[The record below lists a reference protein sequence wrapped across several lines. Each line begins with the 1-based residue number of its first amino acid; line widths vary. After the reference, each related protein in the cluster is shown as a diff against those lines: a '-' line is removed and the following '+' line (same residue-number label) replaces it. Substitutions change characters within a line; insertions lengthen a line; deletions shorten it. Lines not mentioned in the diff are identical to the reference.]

1 MFVTGFNMVPSGQFD
16 GGHIIH
22 ALLGRRSVYLSR
34 GFLIV
39 AILWVVLCEQYTWI
53 VMVVLLTLIGTDHP
67 PTADDT
73 CPLGWPS
80 AFWAGCLSRFRSCAC
95 RWPNRVG

>member
-1 MFVTGFNMVPSGQFD
+1 
-16 GGHIIH
+16 
-22 ALLGRRSVYLSR
+22 VYLSR
-34 GFLIV
+34 GFLIG

-73 CPLGWPS
+73 CPLGWPRR
-80 AFWAGCLSRFRSCAC
+80 ALGWASLSIPILCL
-95 RWPNRVG
+95 PLG